1 MKEKEQILLESAKE
15 YYKSAETSLKNSQY
29 NSAVVLF
36 FKSLI
41 AFSDLY
47 LLRKTGESP
56 SSHNARFRMLQEI
69 TLEVYNLVDKDFP
82 FYQDSYVQRMSKEL
96 AEVIKDDARTV
107 AKKMEIEV

>member
-15 YYKSAETSLKNSQY
+15 YYKSAETSLKNNQY

-47 LLRKTGESP
+47 LLRTYP
-56 SSHNARFRMLQEI
+56 YRQALQ
-69 TLEVYNLVDKDFP
+69 
-82 FYQDSYVQRMSKEL
+82 
-96 AEVIKDDARTV
+96 VIIPQ
-107 AKKMEIEV
+107 AK

>member
-1 MKEKEQILLESAKE
+1 MKEKEQI
-15 YYKSAETSLKNSQY
+15 

-56 SSHNARFRMLQEI
+56 SSHNARFRMLQEV
-69 TLEVYNLVDKDFP
+69 TLEIYNLVDKDFQ
-82 FYQDSYVQRMSKEL
+82 FYQDSYVERIGRGDK
-96 AEVIKDDARTV
+96 R
-107 AKKMEIEV
+107 

>member
-1 MKEKEQILLESAKE
+1 MKEKEQI
-15 YYKSAETSLKNSQY
+15 

-56 SSHNARFRMLQEI
+56 SSHNARFRMLQEV
-69 TLEVYNLVDKDFP
+69 TLE
-82 FYQDSYVQRMSKEL
+82 
-96 AEVIKDDARTV
+96 IG
-107 AKKMEIEV
+107 